1 MALYFNSLLLEV
13 YMTSYQSST
22 YDSDGYEREV
32 HCPAGRHVI
41 YISEARRG
49 FCPDCQAEAEQ
60 ADDDMMD

>member
-1 MALYFNSLLLEV
+1 
-13 YMTSYQSST
+13 MTSYQSST